1 MIKPQ
6 KIPTIPRDT
15 TRVIRA
21 ILPKGNAI
29 TRLRDEF
36 GTIYT
41 DQDFATLFSTTG
53 QPAIAP
59 WKLALIT
66 VFQFFENLTDR
77 QAVHAV
83 LTRIDWKYALSLKLT
98 DPSFDHTVLSEFRS
112 RLVNGNQELFLL
124 DKMLEA
130 FNAKGLLKTRGRQR
144 TDSTHILSSAR
155 VVQRLE
161 HVTETVRAAL
171 NALATHHPEWTQRIA
186 NPAWFERYSKRAED
200 YRLPRSKQAREEF
213 LVTVGDDGYALLE
226 LVCSATAPQDALALP
241 AVDALRRTWMLEY
254 IREEGRSRWRSVEE
268 LGPSAQRFNSP
279 YDVEAHH
286 SVKRTQGWDGYKV
299 HLTETCDV
307 DTPNVITHVLTT
319 SAVVADVECTQV
331 IEKALIAK
339 GMQPG
344 EHVVD
349 GAYVSAALFISSRE
363 RGTVLLGPGR
373 NVQGWQAHKE
383 GAYDLTKFVVNFKQ
397 RNATC
402 PQGKVSTGWKEK
414 RRRNRIYV
422 AFKRADCEP
431 CQFRALCVKSAKDAR
446 SLSILP
452 EAEFEALQLQRAMN
466 VETGWAQRF
475 DVRAG
480 IEGSLSQGVRAFG
493 LRRSRYVGEART
505 RLHCVGVAVGIN
517 VQRVGAWFEG
527 VPRAKSRVSKFGALK
542 AAA

>member
-112 RLVNGNQELFLL
+112 RLVNGNQELVLL
-124 DKMLEA
+124 NKMLEV

-155 VVQRLE
+155 VMQRLE

-171 NALATHHPEWTQRIA
+171 NALATSHPEWTRGMA

-200 YRLPRSKQAREEF
+200 YHLPKGKQAREEF
-213 LVTVGDDGYALLE
+213 VSTVGDDGYALLE
-226 LVCSATAPQDALALP
+226 LLALAQAPKGASDLP
-241 AVDALRRTWMLEY
+241 AVDALHRTWMLEY
-254 IREEGRSRWRSVEE
+254 IRDEGRSRWRNADEI
-268 LGPSAQRFNSP
+268 GPPSERFNSP
-279 YDVEAHH
+279 YDTDAHH
-286 SVKRTQGWDGYKV
+286 GVKGTRNWDGYKV
-299 HLTETCDV
+299 HLTETCDAN
-307 DTPNVITHVLTT
+307 TPNLITHVMTTGATLT
-319 SAVVADVECTQV
+319 DVECTQV
-331 IEKALIAK
+331 IEEALISK
-339 GMQPG
+339 GLQPG

-349 GAYVSAALFISSRE
+349 GAYISAALLVSSQK
-363 RGTVLLGPGR
+363 RGTSLIGPAR
-373 NVQGWQAHKE
+373 PMQGWQANTP
-383 GAYDLTKFVVNFKQ
+383 GAYDLTKFKVNFKQ
-397 RNATC
+397 HSVIC
-402 PQGKVSTGWKEK
+402 PQGKKSASWKAK
-414 RRRNRIYV
+414 RKRNRV
-422 AFKRADCEP
+422 HVEFKRVDCEQ
-431 CQFRALCVKSAKDAR
+431 CQFRVLCLKPLHGAR

-452 EAEFEALQLQRAMN
+452 QAEFEAAQAQRALN
-466 VETGWAQRF
+466 ATPGWAQRF
-475 DVRAG
+475 DARAG

-527 VPRAKSRVSKFGALK
+527 VPRAKSRVSRFASLK